1 MSASRRLLVLVAAPL
16 LLLSGSILSG
26 CDATSTA
33 PTAEVVVEA
42 YLEAGAPLGPVRL
55 TRSVGVDAVYT
66 PDRGAVAGAVVTVE
80 RLDAAGAVDA
90 RYAYAPSA
98 AEAGL
103 YRAVDDAAVARP
115 RATYRLVA
123 DVPDAGRLMATTTVP
138 DTFSVVR
145 LDNPTA
151 VFQGPAQPSLT
162 VTRSGGAGRQ
172 DVFVFTVTSLLD
184 AAGDD
189 LVGEL
194 TPFYADVYDPDE
206 EPIDDLRVNPSP
218 VLNEANYDQN
228 PDGTL
233 TIDLPWIAVV
243 FYGPNRTAINVLD
256 DNYYD
261 FLRTQQAQQGARPG
275 EIPNVIDRVDG
286 GTGLFGSYARA
297 AVDVRILRPPAGAR

>member
-1 MSASRRLLVLVAAPL
+1 MSASRRFLALVAAPL
-16 LLLSGSILSG
+16 LLAAG

-66 PDRGAVAGAVVTVE
+66 PDRGAVDGAVVAVE

-90 RYAYAPSA
+90 RHAYAPSA

-103 YRAVDDAAVARP
+103 YRAVDDAATARP

-123 DVPDAGRLMATTTVP
+123 DVPDAGRLTATTTVP

-145 LDNPTA
+145 VDNPTA

-184 AAGDD
+184 FASGDD

-194 TPFYADVYDPDE
+194 TPFYADAYDPDE
-206 EPIDDLRVNPSP
+206 EPITDLQVNPSP
-218 VLNEANYDQN
+218 VLNEANYDLN

-233 TIDLPWIAVV
+233 TIDLPWIAVA
-243 FYGPNRTAINVLD
+243 FYGPNRTAVNVLD
-256 DNYYD
+256 DNYFD
-261 FLRTQQAQQGARPG
+261 FLRTRQAQQGARPG
-275 EIPNVIDRVDG
+275 EIPNVIDRVNG
-286 GTGLFGSYARA
+286 GTGLFGSYARV
-297 AVDVRILRPPAGAR
+297 AVDVRILRPPPAAR